1 MRPKTS
7 RFHPLGFFVIA
18 ALFLIG
24 LAALPALAT
33 AQSGN
38 ENAPGQSKPQ
48 ASLAPDMHPLDV
60 GQPFPDVTLSIPL
73 TAGEAQELGI
83 DPKAKSVTIGDF
95 KAQGVILVVYSMYCP
110 FCQREA
116 PELNAM
122 HKLIADKGLSG
133 KLKLVGLAAGN
144 SPFEVNAFRE
154 TYAITFPLLPDKDF
168 AVHKALGQVGT
179 PFYYV
184 LKRQGKGFTIVL
196 TQLGRVAS
204 PEAFLNE
211 AIAKTGLSE
220 EKTQ

>member
-1 MRPKTS
+1 MRQKTS
-7 RFHPLGFFVIA
+7 PFRPLDLFVIVVLA
-18 ALFLIG
+18 F
-24 LAALPALAT
+24 LAALPALAV
-33 AQSGN
+33 A
-38 ENAPGQSKPQ
+38 QSKPQ
-48 ASLAPDMHPLDV
+48 ASVAPGMQPLAV
-60 GQPFPDVTLSIPL
+60 GQPFPDVALTAPL

-83 DPKAKSVTIGDF
+83 DPKAKSVKAADF
-95 KAQGVILVVYSMYCP
+95 KAQGVIFVVYSMYCP

-122 HKLIADKGLSG
+122 HKLIQDKGLG
-133 KLKLVGLAAGN
+133 GTLKLVGLGAGN

-184 LKRQGKGFTIVL
+184 LKRQGQGFTIVL

-211 AIAKTGLSE
+211 AIAKTGLSG
-220 EKTQ
+220 EKHP